1 MRNRRNRR
9 QTFSSR
15 AASAGGALVVEAWSR
30 IARRPVD
37 AIAILAAVGASFI
50 VIVNAAFLQSGMHPL
65 PTFETTSKPSDRRS
79 DSFKLIASRPTIAG
93 GPVHPATASNVSLP
107 EKPASPARH
116 NDPIADLINPSAR
129 IAAVQRALS
138 EYGYGQIKP
147 SGTLDDATT
156 AAIEKFEREHNL
168 PITGRISDRLV
179 SELTAMIGHPI
190 E

>member
-1 MRNRRNRR
+1 VRNRRNRR
-9 QTFSSR
+9 RTFSAR
-15 AASAGGALVVEAWSR
+15 AASAGGALVVDAWSK

-37 AIAILAAVGASFI
+37 TMAVLAAVGASFI
-50 VIVNAAFLQSGMHPL
+50 VIVNAAFLQSAMHPA
-65 PTFETTSKPSDRRS
+65 PAFETTSKSSEARS
-79 DSFKLIASRPTIAG
+79 DSLKSIAAKSAITGSAA
-93 GPVHPATASNVSLP
+93 HPATASNVSPP
-107 EKPASPARH
+107 EKPTSARR

-138 EYGYGQIKP
+138 EYGYGQIKS

-168 PITGRISDRLV
+168 PISGRISERLI